1 VLRTPAPLN
10 GALDGRGAS
19 REIPLGNSGQW
30 PSLTNRFAVS
40 ERSDTMPKRSDA
52 TDRSAVLE
60 PPDVEQKSFGLVNNE
75 LRGLVHVGMDT
86 AVRKLRLI
94 GLVYLR
100 NDGGR
105 YAERPQRACQYFCVR
120 GIRLSRV
127 GKAFAEG
134 NGELVHGL
142 SPFQH

>member
-1 VLRTPAPLN
+1 M
-10 GALDGRGAS
+10 
-19 REIPLGNSGQW
+19 
-30 PSLTNRFAVS
+30 
-40 ERSDTMPKRSDA
+40 MPKRSDA

-86 AVRKLRLI
+86 AVRKLRLL

-105 YAERPQRACQYFCVR
+105 YAERPKPHHQS
-120 GIRLSRV
+120 LS
-127 GKAFAEG
+127 
-134 NGELVHGL
+134 LVHRPRLKRLRLRQTSGCQTTHRWRLTCRPRSACPRGKRARDLSGL
-142 SPFQH
+142 RKGRTKT